1 VRRIFMNNSDKTFL
15 HFELRTQAVAIGE
28 RVKGGIFRPCIET
41 IPTSTL
47 KGSFRD
53 HLGLESVVSI
63 GFFKKETYDRAIF
76 TYSPFDT
83 LLKTS
88 KLPIS
93 LEYLKPKES
102 YEAVVA
108 DIYVVKDDTA
118 GALIRSMPA
127 EISIGALKSKDFGRC
142 KIEYVNEVKPDLKVG
157 YLKGRLLE
165 EESSIF
171 CIVKTIKACYG
182 YLFYPTSRISG
193 VYKRALFEGSII
205 KGPDILIDEVY
216 EYDYD

>member
-1 VRRIFMNNSDKTFL
+1 MNNFDNTFL
-15 HFELRTQAVAIGE
+15 HFELRTQAMAIGE
-28 RVKGGIFRPCIET
+28 RVKGGTFRPCIET

-53 HLGLESVVSI
+53 HFSLENVVAI
-63 GFFKKETYDRAIF
+63 GFFKKGTYEKAIF

-93 LEYLKPKES
+93 LECLKPKKGYS
-102 YEAVVA
+102 AVMA
-108 DIYVVKDDTA
+108 DIYAVKDEATEM
-118 GALIRSMPA
+118 LIKSMPT
-127 EISIGALKSKDFGRC
+127 EIFIGGLKSKGFGRC
-142 KIEYVNEVKPDLKVG
+142 EIEYVDEVKSDLRIG

-165 EESSIF
+165 EESNSF
-171 CIVKTIKACYG
+171 GIVKIIKACYG
-182 YLFYPTSRISG
+182 YLFYPTSRVSG

-205 KGPDILIDEVY
+205 NGPEILIDGVY
-216 EYDYD
+216 EFDHD

>member
-1 VRRIFMNNSDKTFL
+1 MNDSYKTFL
-15 HFELRTQAVAIGE
+15 HFELGTQTVAIGE
-28 RVKGGIFRPCIET
+28 RVKGGTFRPCIET

-53 HLGLESVVSI
+53 HFGLEKVAAI
-63 GFFKKETYDRAIF
+63 GFFRKETYERAVF
-76 TYSPFDT
+76 TYSPFDA

-93 LEYLKPKES
+93 LEYLKPKKGS
-102 YEAVVA
+102 PAAMA
-108 DIYVVKDDTA
+108 DIYVVKDGVA
-118 GALIRSMPA
+118 EMLIKSMPA

-142 KIEYVNEVKPDLKVG
+142 KIEYVDEVKSDLKIG

-165 EESSIF
+165 EESSTF
-171 CIVKTIKACYG
+171 GIVKIIKACYG
-182 YLFYPTSRISG
+182 YLFYPTSRVSG
-193 VYKRALFEGSII
+193 VYKRAFFEGSIV
-205 KGPDILIDEVY
+205 KGPEILIDGAY